1 MKEITMNAADELV
14 SNKETDQY
22 VHGMDWLSG
31 ELEEFELSNYR
42 KYQYD
47 LIAKH
52 LGKNI
57 LEVGSGDRSFTNQI
71 LKHAKQFDR
80 IVSIEPSATLF
91 EIHEN
96 KYKFPDNV
104 SFCMMD
110 LFDTTKDTFG
120 LFDTALFVHV
130 LEHVEKDQEALDKV
144 HELLLPDGK
153 VLIEVPALPF
163 LFSVHDDMLGHY
175 RRYTKETIKNIVDT
189 DKYVIVDIWYQ
200 DIIGVLGS
208 LYFFKIKKT
217 KLASD
222 VGVQLVKNQGDVYD
236 RYVIPFEGFV
246 EKFIRF
252 PLGLSVTAVLQKK
265 NKYD

>member
-1 MKEITMNAADELV
+1 MRNKQADE
-14 SNKETDQY
+14 Y

-71 LKHAKQFDR
+71 MRHAGKIDR
-80 IVSIEPSATLF
+80 IISIEPSATLF
-91 EIHEN
+91 ELHKN
-96 KYKFPDNV
+96 KYKFPNNI
-104 SFCMMD
+104 SFHVID
-110 LFDTTKDTFG
+110 LFNMTMDTFG

-130 LEHVEKDQEALDKV
+130 LEHIEKDREALNKV
-144 HELLLPDGK
+144 YELLLPKGK
-153 VLIEVPALPF
+153 VLIEVPALHL
-163 LFSVHDDMLGHY
+163 LFSVHDEMLGHY
-175 RRYTKETIKNIVDT
+175 RRYNKKTLTEIVDT
-189 DKYVIVDIWYQ
+189 DKYVIKNIWYQ

-208 LYFFKIKKT
+208 LYFFKIKKI
-217 KLASD
+217 KLASTN
-222 VGVQLVKNQGDVYD
+222 GVQLVKNQGNVYD
-236 RYVIPFEGFV
+236 KYIIPFESFI

-252 PLGLSVTAVLQKK
+252 PFGLSITAVLQKK
-265 NKYD
+265 

>member
-1 MKEITMNAADELV
+1 MSK
-14 SNKETDQY
+14 KETDEY

-31 ELEEFELSNYR
+31 ELESFDWSNYR

-47 LIAKH
+47 LIAKY

-71 LKHAKQFDR
+71 IRQADSVDR

-91 EIHEN
+91 ELHKN
-96 KYKFPDNV
+96 KYKFPDNI
-104 SFCMMD
+104 SFHMID
-110 LFDTTKDTFG
+110 LFDLKEDTFG
-120 LFDTALFVHV
+120 LFDTAIFIHV
-130 LEHVEKDQEALDKV
+130 LEHIEKDREALNKV

-153 VLIEVPALPF
+153 ILIEVPAMPF
-163 LFSVHDDMLGHY
+163 LFSVHDEILGHH
-175 RRYTKETIKNIVDT
+175 RRYNKKTLKDIVDT
-189 DKYVIVDIWYQ
+189 DKYVIKDIWYQ

-217 KLASD
+217 KLTSTD
-222 VGVQLVKNQGDVYD
+222 GIQLVKNQGNVYD
-236 RYVIPFEGFV
+236 KYVIPFESFI
-246 EKFIRF
+246 EKYIRF

-265 NKYD
+265 